1 MPVNSQRDIKQF
13 QIFSEKHLKQLNKQA
28 NIINIKEIK

>member
-1 MPVNSQRDIKQF
+1 MSKQF